1 MMCNKISYAFLII
14 IYTHVKACFI
24 LIIQII
30 HLTNYHSHMMK
41 FMQNNILDIVIYY
54 HACRTMCMQLNFCR
68 EIWCEIRFDFN
79 HHGYLFHL
87 LAFVF
92 LFFVLSSSSSSN
104 FTPNCFFNFTN
115 LNFKLL
121 FSLRKFPLSFCNN
134 LHKSDNLSFCLM

>member
-54 HACRTMCMQLNFCR
+54 HACRTMCMHLNFCR